1 LTVFENPFF
10 AINADTNMVF
20 SQSFYI
26 NANAGASFIPS
37 PAIAVIGG
45 FLIALPLLLI
55 VLPSL
60 LMKFVST

>member
-1 LTVFENPFF
+1 MILF
-10 AINADTNMVF
+10 
-20 SQSFYI
+20 QSFDI
-26 NANAGASFIPS
+26 NSKAGASFIPS